1 VAVKIRLR
9 RIGAKKQPA
18 YRIVIADARSPRDGR
33 FIEIIGHY
41 NPLTEPS
48 DVVINN
54 ERALY
59 WLRNGA
65 QPTEVVQRMLVKTGV
80 WSEFTGEPM
89 PTPPPKEEPKAEEPP
104 APAEEAPAEEAAAE
118 VPAEEAPAEEAA
130 AGVPAEEAPAEEAA
144 AEVPAEEA
152 PAEEAAAE
160 APAEEAPAEEAVEE
174 APEVEETVVEAPAAE
189 PAVEEEHPVA
199 EFGASA
205 EETAETEEQA

>member
-65 QPTEVVQRMLVKTGV
+65 QPTGVVQRMLVKTGV

-118 VPAEEAPAEEAA
+118 A
-130 AGVPAEEAPAEEAA
+130 PAEEAPAEEAA

-205 EETAETEEQA
+205 EEMAETEEQA